1 MLSLRGSKYILA
13 NINSVCNISI
23 QSQSIDI
30 FGFKMVEIHIFTFFF
45 LS

>member
-23 QSQSIDI
+23 QSQYTQPSIDI
-30 FGFKMVEIHIFTFFF
+30 SQV
-45 LS
+45 L